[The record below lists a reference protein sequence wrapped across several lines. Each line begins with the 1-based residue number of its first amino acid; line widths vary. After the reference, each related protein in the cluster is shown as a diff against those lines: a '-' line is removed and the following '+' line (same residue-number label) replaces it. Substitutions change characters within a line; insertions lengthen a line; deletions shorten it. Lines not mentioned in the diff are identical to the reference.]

1 MRSVVSRTG
10 RRLVVV
16 VVVVVTSARTM
27 RALAVIVALTLVA
40 SSAASSA
47 GTVIEL
53 TDANF
58 DEQVRVGR
66 RPRALQI
73 QRPPLAVK

>member
-1 MRSVVSRTG
+1 
-10 RRLVVV
+10 
-16 VVVVVTSARTM
+16 M

-58 DEQVRVGR
+58 DEQVRSSLR
-66 RPRALQI
+66 WH
-73 QRPPLAVK
+73 RPPAALGGAGSTKGGGGGCNG